1 MEHFTNVNNDKQ
13 ALCVLTAC
21 PIDQVSTRQGRLHN
35 IIRMKNEAS
44 KSRLYVEMGPSGGVV
59 VARVGGTD
67 FTIFIPFTPL
77 LPKAYL

>member
-21 PIDQVSTRQGRLHN
+21 PIDQVSTRQDRLY

-44 KSRLYVEMGPSGGVV
+44 KSRLYVEMGPSGGCQ
-59 VARVGGTD
+59 GGWNR
-67 FTIFIPFTPL
+67 FYNIHSFHPFI
-77 LPKAYL
+77 A